1 MSYIEEEEDK
11 DDDGEEEC
19 GEEEEE
25 EDDSDEDDSEDS
37 ENEGEDEG
45 TKKDIDEPKA
55 TKADKSLVAPKGESY
70 VDLDYDKKKLLTTE
84 ASGSEAVGR
93 AAAVE
98 ALIAAGSDVAAL
110 NVSGRAGVPVG
121 RL

>member
-1 MSYIEEEEDK
+1 MSYSEEKEDED

-25 EDDSDEDDSEDS
+25 DDDDDEEDSEDS
-37 ENEGEDEG
+37 EDEGEDEDA
-45 TKKDIDEPKA
+45 KKDKDEAKA
-55 TKADKSLVAPKGESY
+55 AKVDKLLVAPKGESY
-70 VDLDYDKKKLLTTE
+70 VDLDYDKKKLLTAE

-98 ALIAAGSDVAAL
+98 VLIAAGSDVAAL
-110 NVSGRAGVPVG
+110 DVSGRA
-121 RL
+121 